1 MDQQIQDILQMV
13 YGVLATYG
21 INVVGA
27 FLIIIV
33 GFMVAGWARR
43 TLERTLERTLSCS
56 GKMDATLVRFF
67 GSLIRYAIMG
77 FVIIAALQRFG
88 VEATSLVAVFGAAG
102 LAIGLAL
109 QGTLSNVAAGVMLLM
124 FRPFKIGDFVDI
136 GGQAGTVKEV
146 GLFTT
151 ELATGDNV
159 KIIMPNG
166 QIWGSAIKNFSANPT
181 RRVDLVMSI
190 DYSDNI
196 DTAMATLNRV
206 IGEESRALTDPEST
220 VAVAELGA
228 SSVDILVRVWVNA
241 ADYWGVRWDLTK
253 KMKEQLEADGIS
265 IPFPQQVVHHMN
277 QAAE

>member
-1 MDQQIQDILQMV
+1 MDQSIQDILQMV

-27 FLIIIV
+27 LVIIVV

-43 TLERTLERTLSCS
+43 ALERALSRS

-67 GSLIRYAIMG
+67 GSLVRYAIIA
-77 FVIIAALQRFG
+77 FVIIAALQQFG

-136 GGQAGTVKEV
+136 GGKTGTVKEV

-166 QIWGSAIKNFSANPT
+166 QIWGQAIANFSANPT
-181 RRVDLVMSI
+181 RRVDLMMGI
-190 DYSDNI
+190 DYGDNI
-196 DTAMATLNRV
+196 DTAMATINRV
-206 IGEESRALTDPEST
+206 IGEETRALTDQDST
-220 VAVAELGA
+220 VAVAELA
-228 SSVDILVRVWVNA
+228 DSSVNIVVRVWVNA

-253 KMKEQLEADGIS
+253 KLKEQLEADGIS
-265 IPFPQQVVHHMN
+265 IPFPQQTVHQVN

>member
-1 MDQQIQDILQMV
+1 MDQSIQDILQMV

-27 FLIIIV
+27 LVIIV
-33 GFMVAGWARR
+33 VGFLVAGWARHA
-43 TLERTLERTLSCS
+43 LERALSRS

-67 GSLIRYAIMG
+67 GSLVRYAIIA
-77 FVIIAALQRFG
+77 FVIIAALQQFG

-136 GGQAGTVKEV
+136 GGKTGTVKEV

-166 QIWGSAIKNFSANPT
+166 QIWGQAIANFSANPT
-181 RRVDLVMSI
+181 RRVDLMMGI
-190 DYSDNI
+190 DYGDNI
-196 DTAMATLNRV
+196 DTAMATINRV
-206 IGEESRALTDPEST
+206 IGEETRALTDQDST
-220 VAVAELGA
+220 VAVAELA
-228 SSVDILVRVWVNA
+228 DSSVNIVVRVWVNA

-253 KMKEQLEADGIS
+253 KLKEQLEADGIS
-265 IPFPQQVVHHMN
+265 IPFPQQTVHHVN

>member
-1 MDQQIQDILQMV
+1 MDQQIQDILQIV

-43 TLERTLERTLSCS
+43 TLERTLSRS

-109 QGTLSNVAAGVMLLM
+109 QGMLSNVAAGIMLLM

-166 QIWGSAIKNFSANPT
+166 QIWGSAIKNFSAYPT
-181 RRVDLVMSI
+181 RRVDLVMGI
-190 DYSDNI
+190 DYGDNI
-196 DTAMATLNRV
+196 DTAMATINRV
-206 IGEESRALTDPEST
+206 IGEEPRALSDPEST
-220 VAVAELGA
+220 VAVAELA
-228 SSVDILVRVWVNA
+228 DSSVDIVVRVWVNA
-241 ADYWGVRWDLTK
+241 ADYSGVRWDLTK
-253 KMKEQLEADGIS
+253 KLKEQLEADGIS
-265 IPFPQQVVHHMN
+265 IPFPQQTVHHVN
-277 QAAE
+277 QAAR